1 MTQTST
7 QTIGFIGLGQMGQGM
22 AARLIESGH
31 SLIVYNRSQDKCRAL
46 AEAGARVA
54 QRPLETVS
62 RGGIVVSMLADD
74 AAVEAVFDDA
84 LLAQIGDG
92 GIHLSMSTLGPA
104 TASRLAARHR
114 AHGVAYVACPVFGR
128 PDAARAG
135 KLWLC
140 LAGPTSARAR
150 LQPLLDAMGQ
160 GVHAFGEDP
169 AAANVTK
176 LAGNFLIAS
185 AIEAMGEAY
194 SLAEKHGVDAS
205 AVHQLLT
212 QTLFACPIY
221 QNYGK
226 AIVEQRFTP
235 PGFTLR
241 LGAKDMRLVQDAARA
256 AEMPMPLASLL
267 GDRFLRMLA
276 TGQGNIDWTGL
287 AADQRQ
293 AAGLAGTSGHTA

>member
-1 MTQTST
+1 MST
-7 QTIGFIGLGQMGQGM
+7 QAENTVGFIGLGQMGLGM
-22 AARLIESGH
+22 ATRLLESGQ
-31 SLIVYNRSQDKCRAL
+31 SLVVYNRTQDKARPL
-46 AEAGARVA
+46 ADAGARIA
-54 QRPLETVS
+54 NHPSDTATK
-62 RGGIVVSMLADD
+62 GGIVISMLADD
-74 AAVEAVFDDA
+74 AAVEGLFDDQ
-84 LLAQIGDG
+84 LLARLEPG
-92 GIHLSMSTLGPA
+92 GLHLSMSTLGPA
-104 TASRLAARHR
+104 TATRLAERHK
-114 AHGVAYVACPVFGR
+114 AHGVDYVACPVFGR

-140 LAGPTSARAR
+140 LSGPASARAR
-150 LQPLLDAMGQ
+150 LEPLLAAMGQ
-160 GVHAFGEDP
+160 GVYAFGDDP

-185 AIEAMGEAY
+185 AIEAMSEAY
-194 SLAEKHGVDAS
+194 SLAEKHGVDAD

-256 AEMPMPLASLL
+256 AEIPMPLASLL

-276 TGQGNIDWTGL
+276 GGQGDIDWTGI

-293 AAGLAGTSGHTA
+293 AAGLISQ

>member
-1 MTQTST
+1 MTT
-7 QTIGFIGLGQMGQGM
+7 QAENTVGFIGLGQMGLGM
-22 AARLIESGH
+22 ATRLLESGQ
-31 SLIVYNRSQDKCRAL
+31 SLVVYNRTQDKARPL
-46 AEAGARVA
+46 ADAGARIA
-54 QRPLETVS
+54 NHPADTATK
-62 RGGIVVSMLADD
+62 GGIVISMLADD
-74 AAVEAVFDDA
+74 AAVEGLFDDQ
-84 LLAQIGDG
+84 LLARLGPG
-92 GIHLSMSTLGPA
+92 GLHLSMSTLGPA
-104 TASRLAARHR
+104 TATRLAERHK
-114 AHGVAYVACPVFGR
+114 AHGVDYVACPVFGR

-140 LAGPTSARAR
+140 LSGPASARTR
-150 LQPLLDAMGQ
+150 LETLLAAMGQ
-160 GVHAFGEDP
+160 GVYEFGDDP

-185 AIEAMGEAY
+185 AIEAMSEAY
-194 SLAEKHGVDAS
+194 SLAEKHGVDAD

-276 TGQGNIDWTGL
+276 GGQGDIDWTGI

-293 AAGLAGTSGHTA
+293 AAGLISQ